1 MIRDEDALEYHSSS
15 PAGKIAIRAT
25 KPCLTQRDLSL
36 AYTPGVAVPCLE
48 IHRDPDLVYKYT
60 GKGNLVAVVTNGT
73 AVLGLGNIGPA
84 AGKPVMEGK
93 AVLFKRFADIDV
105 FDIELATEDPK
116 EIIRVCQLLEPTFG
130 GINLEDIKAPECF
143 EIEEELRRTLNIPVF
158 HDDQH
163 GTAIISGAAL
173 LNALEIAGKKIDQ
186 VRVVFNG
193 AGAAAVA
200 CAEHYIRLGVRRENV
215 IVCDT
220 KGVVF
225 KGRTEGMNRYKARFA
240 VETERRTLADA
251 FRGAD
256 VFFGLS
262 VGNCVT
268 PEMLLTM
275 ADNPIVF
282 ALANPDPEIP
292 YDVAVKTRSDLL
304 MATGRSDFPNQVN
317 NVLGFPS
324 VFRGALDV
332 RATAINDEM
341 KLAATRALAE
351 LAKQDVPDS
360 VCRIYGVRRLE
371 FGRNYIIPKAFD
383 PRVLVSVASAV
394 AQAAVTSGVARLH
407 VAPDEYRNQLEK
419 RLGTTQGVMR
429 IMIRKA
435 QSKPMRVVFPEGEES
450 KILRACQILVDE
462 EIASPILVGDNA
474 RIRAK
479 IAELHLHLQDVPIVE
494 PTRSPRL
501 EYYVEELYK
510 IRQRKGVTRKEAEE
524 LILSPNVFGS
534 MMVHLGDADAM
545 ISGLTHHY
553 PETIRPALQI
563 IAMRKGVGKVS
574 GLYLLISPRGK
585 LFFLADCTVN
595 IEPSAEELA
604 EIAICAA
611 EMAHRFDVEPSV
623 AFLSF
628 SNFGSTPHPSA
639 DKVRRA
645 VEIVRQRVPDLMVDG
660 EMQAD
665 TAVVPEIIQETYPFS
680 QLRGG
685 ANVLIFPSLEAGN
698 IAYKLLARIGGAQ
711 VIGPVLMGL
720 SKPVHVLQRGAEVSD
735 IVNMVA
741 VAVVEAQ
748 EVPDSRKRAGPRL
761 MKRML
766 APNSRNRAT
775 PRLPDST

>member
-1 MIRDEDALEYHSSS
+1 
-15 PAGKIAIRAT
+15 
-25 KPCLTQRDLSL
+25 
-36 AYTPGVAVPCLE
+36 
-48 IHRDPDLVYKYT
+48 
-60 GKGNLVAVVTNGT
+60 
-73 AVLGLGNIGPA
+73 
-84 AGKPVMEGK
+84 
-93 AVLFKRFADIDV
+93 V
-105 FDIELATEDPK
+105 FE
-116 EIIRVCQLLEPTFG
+116 
-130 GINLEDIKAPECF
+130 
-143 EIEEELRRTLNIPVF
+143 
-158 HDDQH
+158 
-163 GTAIISGAAL
+163 
-173 LNALEIAGKKIDQ
+173 
-186 VRVVFNG
+186 
-193 AGAAAVA
+193 
-200 CAEHYIRLGVRRENV
+200 
-215 IVCDT
+215 
-220 KGVVF
+220 
-225 KGRTEGMNRYKARFA
+225 GRTEGMNRYKARFA
-240 VETERRTLADA
+240 VETEMRTLGDA

-268 PEMLLTM
+268 HEMLLAM

-292 YDVAVKTRSDLL
+292 YEVAVKTRSDLI

-360 VCRIYGVRRLE
+360 VCRIYGVKRLE
-371 FGRNYIIPKAFD
+371 FGRNYIIPTAFD

-394 AQAAVTSGVARLH
+394 ARAAVTSGVARLQID
-407 VAPDEYRNQLEK
+407 PDEYRNQLEK

-429 IMIRKA
+429 IMIQKA
-435 QSKPMRVVFPEGEES
+435 QSKPMRVVFPEGEET

-462 EIASPILVGDNA
+462 EIASPILIGDDA

-479 IAELHLHLQDVPIVE
+479 IGALHLHLKNVPIVG
-494 PTRSPRL
+494 PTASPRL

-510 IRQRKGVTRKEAEE
+510 IRQRKGITRKEAEE
-524 LILSPNVFGS
+524 MILSPNVFGS

-563 IAMRKGVGKVS
+563 ISMRQGVGKVS
-574 GLYLLISPRGK
+574 GLYLVISPQGK
-585 LFFLADCTVN
+585 LYFLADCTVN

-611 EMAHRFDVEPSV
+611 EMARRFDVEPRV

-628 SNFGSTPHPSA
+628 SNFGSTHHASA

-645 VEIVRQRVPDLMVDG
+645 VEIVRQRLPDLMVDG

-680 QLRGG
+680 MLRGG

-711 VIGPVLMGL
+711 VIGPVLLGL

-748 EVPDSRKRAGPRL
+748 EVPDSRKQAEARL

-766 APNSRNRAT
+766 APNSRNRVKA
-775 PRLPDST
+775 PVPDST

>member
-15 PAGKIAIRAT
+15 PPGKIAITAT

-48 IHRDPDLVYKYT
+48 IHREPDLVYKYT
-60 GKGNLVAVVTNGT
+60 AKANLVAVVTNGT

-143 EIEEELRRTLNIPVF
+143 EIEEELRRTLKIPVF

-215 IVCDT
+215 MMCDT
-220 KGVVF
+220 KGVLF
-225 KGRTEGMNRYKARFA
+225 EGRTEGMNRYKARFA
-240 VETERRTLADA
+240 VETEMRTLVDA

-262 VGNCVT
+262 AGNCVT
-268 PEMLLTM
+268 REMLLTM

-292 YDVAVKTRSDLL
+292 YEVAVKTRPDLI

-360 VCRIYGVRRLE
+360 VCRIYGVKRLE
-371 FGRNYIIPKAFD
+371 FGRKYIIPTAFD

-394 AQAAVTSGVARLH
+394 ARAAVTSGVARL
-407 VAPDEYRNQLEK
+407 PIDLEEYRNQLEK
-419 RLGTTQGVMR
+419 RLGPRQGVMR
-429 IMIRKA
+429 IMIQKA
-435 QSKPMRVVFPEGEES
+435 QSKPMRVVFPEGEEG

-462 EIASPILVGDNA
+462 EIASPILIGDEA

-479 IAELHLHLQDVPIVE
+479 IGALHLHLTNVPIVG
-494 PTRSPRL
+494 PATSPRL

-524 LILSPNVFGS
+524 IILSPNVFGS

-563 IAMRKGVGKVS
+563 IAMRQGISKVS
-574 GLYLLISPRGK
+574 GLYLVISPQGK
-585 LFFLADCTVN
+585 LYFLADCTVN

-604 EIAICAA
+604 EIAMCAA
-611 EMAHRFDVEPSV
+611 EMARRFDVEPRV

-628 SNFGSTPHPSA
+628 SNFGSTQHVSA
-639 DKVRRA
+639 DKVRHA
-645 VEIVRQRVPDLMVDG
+645 VEIVRQRLPDLIVDG

-680 QLRGG
+680 VLRGG

-711 VIGPVLMGL
+711 VIGPVLLGL
-720 SKPVHVLQRGAEVSD
+720 SKPVHVLQRGAEVND

-748 EVPDSRKRAGPRL
+748 EVPKSRKQAEARL

-766 APNSRNRAT
+766 APNSRNRVKA
-775 PRLPDST
+775 PVPDST

>member
-15 PAGKIAIRAT
+15 PHGKIAITAT

-48 IHRDPDLVYKYT
+48 IHREPDLVYKYT
-60 GKGNLVAVVTNGT
+60 AKGNLVAVVTNGT

-93 AVLFKRFADIDV
+93 AVLFKRFADLDV

-116 EIIRVCQLLEPTFG
+116 EVIRACQLLEPTFG

-143 EIEEELRRTLNIPVF
+143 EIEEELRRTLKIPVF

-173 LNALEIAGKKIDQ
+173 LNALEISGKKIED

-215 IVCDT
+215 IMCDT

-225 KGRTEGMNRYKARFA
+225 KGRTEGMNQYKARFA
-240 VETERRTLADA
+240 VETEMRTLTDA
-251 FRGAD
+251 MRGAD
-256 VFFGLS
+256 VFFGVS
-262 VGNCVT
+262 AGNCVT
-268 PEMLLTM
+268 PSMLLVM
-275 ADNPIVF
+275 ADKPIVF
-282 ALANPDPEIP
+282 ALANPDPEITYP
-292 YDVAVKTRSDLL
+292 LAVKTRSDVI

-317 NVLGFPS
+317 NVLGFPAM
-324 VFRGALDV
+324 FRGALDV
-332 RATAINDEM
+332 RATTINEEM

-360 VCRIYGVRRLE
+360 VCRIYGVKRLE
-371 FGRNYIIPKAFD
+371 FGRDYIIPKAFD
-383 PRVLVSVASAV
+383 PRVLISVASAV
-394 AQAAVTSGVARLH
+394 AEAAVSSGVARIP
-407 VAPDEYRNQLEK
+407 VDIDEYRNQLEK
-419 RLGTTQGVMR
+419 RFGTTHGVMGV
-429 IMIRKA
+429 MIRKA
-435 QSKPMRVVFPEGEES
+435 RSKPMRVVFPEGEES

-462 EIASPILVGDNA
+462 RIASPILLGNNE
-474 RIRAK
+474 RIQAK
-479 IAELHLHLQDVPIVE
+479 IEKLRLHLEDVPVVE
-494 PTRSPRL
+494 PTISPRL
-501 EYYVEELYK
+501 DHYAAELYK

-524 LILSPNVFGS
+524 LILDPNVFGS
-534 MMVHLGDADAM
+534 MMVHLDDGDAM

-563 IAMRKGVGKVS
+563 IAMREGVGKVS

-585 LFFLADCTVN
+585 LYFLADCTVN

-611 EMAHRFDVEPSV
+611 DMARRFDVKPSV

-628 SNFGSTPHPSA
+628 SNFGSTKHPAA

-645 VEIVRQRVPDLMVDG
+645 VEIVRQRTPDLMVDG

-680 QLRGG
+680 HLRGG

-748 EVPDSRKRAGPRL
+748 ELPAGRKQAEARL
-761 MKRML
+761 MKHTL
-766 APNSRNRAT
+766 APHSGKRVKG
-775 PRLPDST
+775 PLPEST

>member
-1 MIRDEDALEYHSSS
+1 MTSTAPPLSREPLSSTAL
-15 PAGKIAIRAT
+15 
-25 KPCLTQRDLSL
+25 D
-36 AYTPGVAVPCLE
+36 
-48 IHRDPDLVYKYT
+48 
-60 GKGNLVAVVTNGT
+60 
-73 AVLGLGNIGPA
+73 
-84 AGKPVMEGK
+84 
-93 AVLFKRFADIDV
+93 
-105 FDIELATEDPK
+105 
-116 EIIRVCQLLEPTFG
+116 
-130 GINLEDIKAPECF
+130 
-143 EIEEELRRTLNIPVF
+143 
-158 HDDQH
+158 
-163 GTAIISGAAL
+163 
-173 LNALEIAGKKIDQ
+173 IAGKKIDH

-200 CAEHYIRLGVRRENV
+200 CAEHYIQLGVRRENV
-215 IVCDT
+215 MMCDT

-240 VETERRTLADA
+240 AETAMRTLADA
-251 FRGAD
+251 LCGAD

-262 VGNCVT
+262 AANCVT
-268 PEMLLTM
+268 PEMLLAM
-275 ADNPIVF
+275 AETPIVF

-292 YDVAVKTRSDLL
+292 YAVAIKTRPDLI

-324 VFRGALDV
+324 MFRGALDV
-332 RATAINDEM
+332 RATTINDEM

-360 VCRIYGVRRLE
+360 VCRIYGVERME
-371 FGRNYIIPKAFD
+371 FGRSYIIPKAFD
-383 PRVLVSVASAV
+383 PRVLIRVASAV
-394 AQAAVTSGVARLH
+394 ARAAMATGVARIQL
-407 VAPDEYRNQLEK
+407 DIEQYGNQLEK
-419 RLGTTQGVMR
+419 RLGATQGVMR
-429 IMIRKA
+429 IMIQKA
-435 QSKPMRVVFPEGEES
+435 RSKPMRVVFPEGEES

-462 EIASPILVGDNA
+462 EIASPILLGDSA
-474 RIRAK
+474 RIGAK
-479 IAELHLHLQDVPIVE
+479 IAELRLNLASVSVVE
-494 PTRSPRL
+494 PKLSPRL
-501 EYYVEELYK
+501 DYYVEELYK

-545 ISGLTHHY
+545 ISGLAHRY

-563 IAMRKGVGKVS
+563 IAMRKGVAKVS

-585 LFFLADCTVN
+585 LYFLADCTVN

-611 EMAHRFDVEPSV
+611 EMARRFDVEPSV

-628 SNFGSTPHPSA
+628 SNFGSTQHPSA
-639 DKVRRA
+639 DRVRAA
-645 VEIVRQRVPDLMVDG
+645 VDIVRQRMPDLMVDG

-665 TAVVPEIIQETYPFS
+665 TAVVPGIIQETYPFS
-680 QLRGG
+680 ALRNA

-748 EVPDSRKRAGPRL
+748 EVPDSRKQAEARL

-766 APNSRNRAT
+766 APNSRKRVKST
-775 PRLPDST
+775 LPDSI